1 MKKADEMEM
10 YITLKSIKIAWLFT
24 VIYLLVWSVYDTLK
38 TSQIGLPL
46 ILLLAQNVVF
56 YTCIL
61 FFRHRVSGSHE
72 E

>member
-24 VIYLLVWSVYDTLK
+24 VIYLLVWSVYHTIK
-38 TSQIGLPL
+38 TSQLGLPL
-46 ILLLAQNVVF
+46 MLLITQNMVL
-56 YTCIL
+56 YACIL
-61 FFRHRVSGSHE
+61 IFRRRLAGSHE

>member
-10 YITLKSIKIAWLFT
+10 YITLKSIKFAWLFT
-24 VIYLLVWSVYDTLK
+24 GIFLLVWSGYDTYK

-46 ILLLAQNVVF
+46 ILLTSQNIIF
-56 YTCIL
+56 YSCQL
-61 FFRHRVSGSHE
+61 FFRHKLTGNNE